1 MRRDLAGSPWFLAAA
16 DPFEAELLKPEA
28 NPAGG
33 PRLCPVYASRKSFG
47 TVIPGDSGSGPG
59 CRQPFPS
66 SSFVLNSGAF
76 RPKLEGLSPSE
87 QPDFTLA
94 LRNLVLGR
102 PPVIG
107 AARVN
112 RSLERTASGENMT
125 FSWTEPFTIGVGEGW
140 ELLIY
145 GQAVA
150 DHQGR
155 SLAVFGLIACLN
167 QRPFGCGVG
176 GVGLLRQQVVLAGQ
190 PEIQPIRWAELNEL
204 AGWTNLRSDPFPG
217 SPRLPPLPGGRVG
230 PFLGFPVAK
239 RVKSGASKSVNSGT
253 LALARSLHDGP

>member
-1 MRRDLAGSPWFLAAA
+1 
-16 DPFEAELLKPEA
+16 
-28 NPAGG
+28 
-33 PRLCPVYASRKSFG
+33 
-47 TVIPGDSGSGPG
+47 
-59 CRQPFPS
+59 
-66 SSFVLNSGAF
+66 
-76 RPKLEGLSPSE
+76 
-87 QPDFTLA
+87 
-94 LRNLVLGR
+94 
-102 PPVIG
+102 
-107 AARVN
+107 
-112 RSLERTASGENMT
+112 MT

-253 LALARSLHDGP
+253 LALARSLHDGPWRATLAGERRRISDSRLFGMSLLTRPISGLKPDGSDGNFCASSACPSTTPCAGLSQRKSAKPTTGGRCGLKPSAPAVD